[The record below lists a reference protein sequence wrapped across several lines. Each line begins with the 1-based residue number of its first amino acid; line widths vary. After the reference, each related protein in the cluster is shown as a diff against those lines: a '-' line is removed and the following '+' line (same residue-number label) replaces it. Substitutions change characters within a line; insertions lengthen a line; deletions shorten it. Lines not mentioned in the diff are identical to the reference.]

1 MKFRRKKVVKQRGSK
16 THGWG
21 SMKKHR
27 GAGNR
32 GGRGMAGT
40 GKRADTKKPTIINEY
55 GNKYFG
61 KKGFTKHNKKEKR
74 VITLKQVQYMI
85 EKGEIQKKGS
95 FYTAELKKLGYD
107 KLLGSGIINDKV
119 EITVSRASERAIEK
133 VKKAGGKIIITE
145 SETSEAVPDTETQSK
160 EQ

>member
-1 MKFRRKKVVKQRGSK
+1 MKFRRKKVIKQRGSK
-16 THGWG
+16 TYGWG

-40 GKRADTKKPTIINEY
+40 GKRADTKKPTIINTY

-74 VITLKQVQYMI
+74 AITLKQIQYMI
-85 EKGEIQKKGS
+85 NKKEIQKKGS
-95 FYTAELKKLGYD
+95 LYIIDLKKFGYD
-107 KLLGSGIINDKV
+107 KLLGSGIINNKV
-119 EITVSRASERAIEK
+119 EITASRASERAIEK
-133 VKKAGGKIIITE
+133 IRKAGGKIIITE
-145 SETSEAVPDTETQSK
+145 SETSKAVPGTATQPK